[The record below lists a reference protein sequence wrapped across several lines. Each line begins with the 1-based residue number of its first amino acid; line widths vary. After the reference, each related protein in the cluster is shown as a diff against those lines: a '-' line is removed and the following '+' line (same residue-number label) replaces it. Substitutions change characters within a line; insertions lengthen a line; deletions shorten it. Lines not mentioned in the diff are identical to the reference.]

1 MTLSNLLRT
10 FRNSSIRKK
19 WTIGIILIVSIVVM
33 TFKGQDITY
42 NADKTQAYF
51 TLANGTCIE
60 NITTEAPCHSWIV
73 LHGSSMYN
81 KGVLAFFYA
90 LFLIYLF
97 LGIAIVADIFM
108 GAIEVITRYIL
119 RKY

>member
-1 MTLSNLLRT
+1 MNKK
-10 FRNSSIRKK
+10 KK
-19 WTIGIILIVSIVVM
+19 WTCAFIFIILTVSFTI
-33 TFKGQDITY
+33 KGNDIRY
-42 NADKTQAYF
+42 NADETKAYF

-60 NITTEAPCHSWIV
+60 NITTEKPCHSWIM
-73 LHGSSMYN
+73 LHGTSMYN

-108 GAIEVITRYIL
+108 GAIEIITRYFI
-119 RKY
+119 